1 MNPGDL
7 VKVFK
12 HGSYSESDVL
22 GVGLYLGSEQRSV
35 PHDSYISGRNS
46 SHDLKDA
53 HFKVLLNGEIQY
65 FDSRYHTLFLV
76 PGSR

>member
-12 HGSYSESDVL
+12 HRYYAERDVL
-22 GVGLYLGSEQRSV
+22 GVGLYLGSELRSV

-53 HFKVLLNGEIQY
+53 HFKVLLNGVIRY
-65 FDSRYHTLFLV
+65 FDTRYHTLFLV